1 MIILALLF
9 VIQLQYIVFI
19 NRNVLLEIG
28 SWKKFQNENEHVITK
43 YGNYMFRLYIF

>member
-28 SWKKFQNENEHVITK
+28 S
-43 YGNYMFRLYIF
+43 